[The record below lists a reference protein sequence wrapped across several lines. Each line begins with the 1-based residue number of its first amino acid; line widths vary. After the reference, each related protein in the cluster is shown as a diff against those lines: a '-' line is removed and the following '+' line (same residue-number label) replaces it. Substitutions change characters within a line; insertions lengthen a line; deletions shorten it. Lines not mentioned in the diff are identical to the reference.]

1 MGGIRDTPSVLVV
14 DGTRKEC
21 AGIIAGLEK
30 AMGALPDGAL
40 VRAIVDDVP
49 SRLEVHLWVERKGHA
64 IVDEKNN
71 GMIFQITVAKG
82 GASKAAKT

>member
-1 MGGIRDTPSVLVV
+1 LAGITDSPPVLVI

-30 AMGALPDGAL
+30 AMGGLNTGAL

-49 SRLEVHLWVERKGHA
+49 SRLEVHLWAERKGHA
-64 IVDEKNN
+64 IVAEKND

-82 GASKAAKT
+82 GAGKGGKA

>member
-1 MGGIRDTPSVLVV
+1 LGGFDNPNPVLVV

-30 AMGALPDGAL
+30 AMQTLPDGAL

-49 SRLEVHLWVERKGHA
+49 GRLEVHLWAERKGHA
-64 IVDEKNN
+64 VVAEKNN

-82 GASKAAKT
+82 GAGKGVKA